1 MITGT
6 VPLIPL
12 TGLTIYGDGLNHVV
26 PFYIIE
32 VQTVVE
38 GIDVMAPRE
47 FVVPKTFGGQICI

>member
-6 VPLIPL
+6 VPLIP
-12 TGLTIYGDGLNHVV
+12 GLTIYGDGLNYVV

-38 GIDVMAPRE
+38 CIDVMAPRE
-47 FVVPKTFGGQICI
+47 FVVPKPFGGQICI